1 MFKMQKKKSHSKSS
15 IDLLVPS
22 YHHRQHQRSG
32 RTIQKK
38 AKKYYSPE
46 QPINLPSWTKFAADG
61 RNNSDTERGIWIAG
75 AHDSSA
81 GTKQQHQRVADAL
94 PGQFF
99 SPSTSAESKRRSL
112 FSCGTKSSVQGRIM
126 SSQVKLTFEI
136 QQV

>member
-1 MFKMQKKKSHSKSS
+1 MFKMQKKNLIPNRALTCSFQVIIIASTNEVGELYK
-15 IDLLVPS
+15 
-22 YHHRQHQRSG
+22 
-32 RTIQKK
+32 KK